1 MARITERGKVVF
13 SRGEGQESFG
23 NKIARRMIRLSS
35 SCRTRPREV
44 EPHDERK
51 HLKIRMPGGQ
61 ERNSKEFEALV
72 KSNQEKI
79 NQLGRGRI
87 ELRPERRLDRA
98 EIGDD

>member
-1 MARITERGKVVF
+1 
-13 SRGEGQESFG
+13 
-23 NKIARRMIRLSS
+23 MIRLSS

-72 KSNQEKI
+72 KRQGIFPSL
-79 NQLGRGRI
+79 LGYRYR
-87 ELRPERRLDRA
+87 
-98 EIGDD
+98 